1 MNIAIPKEKKTK
13 EHRVAL
19 IPEDVKILI
28 EAGHKVFVEDYAGE
42 KAGFSNEKYV
52 KVGAEIVS
60 KEEIYN
66 QELIVKVKEPSLE
79 TIKENQI
86 IMSYLHIEK
95 GQNPELVAKLIEKN
109 VTAYA
114 YEMISVNGRR
124 AISLGFE
131 AGIVGMFEGLRT
143 YGKTM
148 KENPFENIQTIWAY
162 NNKNEAYLE
171 LRKIDPRN
179 FNAKITIAGYGQVSK
194 GAQEVLAQL
203 SHPPIVLK
211 EEDTVRKG
219 TPKIWEHLSDTDI
232 FFNAVLWYPDQDRVI
247 TKEDLKRMKKDSLII
262 DVSCDENG
270 AIETC
275 QATSWENPTYQVDG
289 ITHFC
294 VDNLPSALAHDS
306 SKVLSKSIL
315 SYVLKVANGEVLKTG
330 LMTKDGKLSE
340 HF

>member
-162 NNKNEAYLE
+162 IIKM
-171 LRKIDPRN
+171 R
-179 FNAKITIAGYGQVSK
+179 
-194 GAQEVLAQL
+194 
-203 SHPPIVLK
+203 
-211 EEDTVRKG
+211 
-219 TPKIWEHLSDTDI
+219 
-232 FFNAVLWYPDQDRVI
+232 
-247 TKEDLKRMKKDSLII
+247 LI
-262 DVSCDENG
+262 
-270 AIETC
+270 
-275 QATSWENPTYQVDG
+275 
-289 ITHFC
+289 
-294 VDNLPSALAHDS
+294 
-306 SKVLSKSIL
+306 
-315 SYVLKVANGEVLKTG
+315 
-330 LMTKDGKLSE
+330 
-340 HF
+340 